1 MKSKRAYRK
10 GDWTAA
16 TLVRRMAKEN
26 NCPFY
31 DGVGEIPE
39 SDSPYVIV
47 IAKDRQSAWRVRRT
61 IVEAGV
67 PDDLNALLD
76 EALAG
81 DLEDL
86 EAWDDSAAED
96 EEEAA
101 GDIGLFDPLSED
113 AILEIFS
120 LGTKH
125 GAASGSM
132 EDRQLPSRNDPP
144 HDETSKE

>member
-1 MKSKRAYRK
+1 M
-10 GDWTAA
+10 
-16 TLVRRMAKEN
+16 VKEN

-47 IAKDRQSAWRVRRT
+47 IAKDRQSALRVRRKF
-61 IVEAGV
+61 VEAGV

-86 EAWDDSAAED
+86 EEWDDSTAAD

-101 GDIGLFDPLSED
+101 GDIGKIDPWYDDPMFHLPMPKPLPHRAEQ
-113 AILEIFS
+113 
-120 LGTKH
+120 GTT
-125 GAASGSM
+125 SVST
-132 EDRQLPSRNDPP
+132 EDRRLPSRNNPP
-144 HDETSKE
+144 HDEAPKE